1 MIKKIVAAIDLMAG
15 SDDVLAM
22 AGDLAMA
29 FGAELSV
36 VHVYEATDVMATF
49 SPYLYPGDGTYEKY
63 LEEEKRQLRE
73 KVDLLRDTKKIPVTG
88 CMKADRAIPGII
100 GFVNDEHA
108 DLLVIG
114 THRPGRIERAL
125 LGSVSD
131 AVVRQSKVPVLVIPP
146 HDKA

>member
-1 MIKKIVAAIDLMAG
+1 
-15 SDDVLAM
+15 
-22 AGDLAMA
+22 
-29 FGAELSV
+29 
-36 VHVYEATDVMATF
+36 
-49 SPYLYPGDGTYEKY
+49 
-63 LEEEKRQLRE
+63 
-73 KVDLLRDTKKIPVTG
+73 
-88 CMKADRAIPGII
+88 MKADRAIPGII